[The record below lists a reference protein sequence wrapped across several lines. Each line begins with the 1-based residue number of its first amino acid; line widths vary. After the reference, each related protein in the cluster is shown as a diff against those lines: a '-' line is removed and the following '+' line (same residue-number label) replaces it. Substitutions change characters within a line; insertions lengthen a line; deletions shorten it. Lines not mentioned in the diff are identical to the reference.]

1 MLNAKRSLNV
11 KLVGAFSVITNL
23 LMDLRF
29 KLYQQPPALPSQ
41 LVRQWQLEFSFQ
53 ICEDQKQYV
62 QRT

>member
-1 MLNAKRSLNV
+1 MCKIDLVPDVLNTSAPS
-11 KLVGAFSVITNL
+11 
-23 LMDLRF
+23 
-29 KLYQQPPALPSQ
+29 PAQPSQ